1 MEQATEIKL
10 SILDLAM
17 KGGWIMVVLAIL
29 SIIAVYIFIERFI
42 VVKRAPNIDKS
53 FMERIREYIKDGKI
67 DSAKALCSG
76 SDTPIARMIEK
87 GLSRLG
93 RPLNDINTAIENVG
107 NLEVAKLEKGVTLL
121 SMIASA
127 APMIGFLGTVTGMI
141 RAFYNMSMAG
151 NNIDIE
157 LLSSG
162 IYEAMVTTVGGL
174 IVGILAYV
182 FYTIIVAKIQ
192 NVVNLLESKTTE
204 FMDVLNEPAKNLI
217 AMAIKTRNKIG
228 VSFNSSSMS
237 DLVFLLLIFFMLTS
251 TLVAPNAIK
260 LLLPSS
266 NSKTMAKQTVTVYI
280 NDLFQYY
287 VDETPVTD
295 EELASSISA
304 KIEGQTDAT
313 IVLRSDKSVPVQ
325 YVVNVIDAV
334 NEINNATQQNHK
346 VILATSPKK

>member
-1 MEQATEIKL
+1 
-10 SILDLAM
+10 
-17 KGGWIMVVLAIL
+17 
-29 SIIAVYIFIERFI
+29 
-42 VVKRAPNIDKS
+42 
-53 FMERIREYIKDGKI
+53 
-67 DSAKALCSG
+67 
-76 SDTPIARMIEK
+76 
-87 GLSRLG
+87 
-93 RPLNDINTAIENVG
+93 
-107 NLEVAKLEKGVTLL
+107 
-121 SMIASA
+121 
-127 APMIGFLGTVTGMI
+127 
-141 RAFYNMSMAG
+141 
-151 NNIDIE
+151 
-157 LLSSG
+157 
-162 IYEAMVTTVGGL
+162 
-174 IVGILAYV
+174 
-182 FYTIIVAKIQ
+182 
-192 NVVNLLESKTTE
+192 
-204 FMDVLNEPAKNLI
+204 
-217 AMAIKTRNKIG
+217 MAIKTRNKIG

-304 KIEGQTDAT
+304 KIEGQNDAT

-334 NEINNATQQNHK
+334 NEVNNSTQQNHK